1 MRTLLGFT
9 LVQNLV
15 ALQRFLDF
23 GSLVPQTVHT
33 FCYKGLVVSGVLFD
47 GFSVNPLSHY
57 SAQLEVWKFLT
68 TDLNGFAGLG
78 ITSRVRFILFHLEAT
93 KATNFN
99 PSAFGKSISD
109 AVKEEINADFRISQL
124 HA

>member
-15 ALQRFLDF
+15 VLQCCLDF

-33 FCYKGLVVSGVLFD
+33 FYYEGLVVSSVLLDWF
-47 GFSVNPLSHY
+47 FVNPLSHY

-78 ITSRVRFILFHLEAT
+78 ITSRVRFIFFHLEAT

-109 AVKEEINADFRISQL
+109 AVEEHINAEFRISQL